1 MRIPYSFKDLD
12 SIYEK
17 LVRKSQMSFR
27 KKRYNRCVKCIA
39 AAAHLQYYYNHIYTD
54 KRLNNLL
61 RDLSSVLFDRV
72 EETYNSN
79 TVIFYDSF
87 CWDNRGLTQHYLDAL
102 VSTNHYRIILISEHP
117 LDEKGNDIKKYIED
131 NDIELYTLPNE
142 GWREQAYY
150 VYNIIKRVKPC
161 AALFHLTPATVIPF
175 LAFNAFPSIR
185 KYQINLTDH
194 AFWLG
199 DEEFFDYSY
208 EFRDYGVTVSL
219 EKRGFRKEQL
229 ILNPYYPWQSD
240 TPFQGFPISTEGKV
254 VLFSGGSMYKTEGED
269 GMYFFLLK
277 QVLDK
282 HPTTVFFYAGTGNS
296 AHFESF
302 IKDNHY
308 QDRVFLIGNRKDI
321 NAVFQHC
328 DIYISTYPLIGGLM
342 TQYAA
347 MNAKSILVYNKPEIE
362 ALVSI
367 KGKVSFNCSTI
378 SEYLNEADK
387 LICDIEYRVMRG
399 AQLQSAL
406 ITQDDFRR
414 QFSAT
419 FIKDSERVVK
429 PILSIIDYEDFS
441 NSYISRINSGSISIE
456 RVLIGSMFVHWKIV
470 LNSVLQLPKMFKKV
484 INKYFRLG

>member
-1 MRIPYSFKDLD
+1 
-12 SIYEK
+12 
-17 LVRKSQMSFR
+17 MSFR
-27 KKRYNRCVKCIA
+27 KKRYSRCVNSIA
-39 AAAHLQYYYNHIYTD
+39 AAAHLQYFYNHVYTD

-102 VSTNHYRIILISEHP
+102 VSTNQYRIILISEHSI
-117 LDEKGNDIKKYIED
+117 DEKGSDIKKYIED
-131 NDIELYTLPNE
+131 NDIELYSLPRE
-142 GWREQAYY
+142 GWREQADY

-175 LAFNAFPSIR
+175 LAFNAFPTIR

-229 ILNPYYPWQSD
+229 ILNPYYPWQQD

-296 AHFESF
+296 AQFESF

-367 KGKVSFNCSTI
+367 KGKVSFNCNTVD
-378 SEYLNEADK
+378 EYLEEADK
-387 LICDIEYRVMRG
+387 LINDVDYRARRG
-399 AQLQSAL
+399 VQLQSVL
-406 ITQDDFRR
+406 ITQKDFRYK
-414 QFSAT
+414 FHTT
-419 FIKDSERVVK
+419 FRMNLANFTK
-429 PILSIIDYEDFS
+429 PIISKINYEDFS
-441 NSYISRINSGSISIE
+441 NSYIFRINSGSLFVE
-456 RVLIGSMFVHWKIV
+456 RIFIGNLFIHWKIV
-470 LNSVLQLPKMFKKV
+470 LNIVLQIPRMLNKV
-484 INKYFRLG
+484 INKYFQLG